1 MPIGEIAGE
10 ALGGLLRVA
19 GRLFFEIVFELLI
32 QGTGYWLLRRMRPS
46 YEPGDA
52 ASAVAGLL
60 FWAAIAAAGFWLY
73 TLASD

>member
-10 ALGGLLRVA
+10 ALGGLLRVV
-19 GRLFFEIVFELLI
+19 GRLLFEVVFELMI
-32 QGTGYWLLRRMRPS
+32 QGTGYWLLRRTRPS

-60 FWAAIAAAGFWLY
+60 FWGVIAVVGFWLY
-73 TLASD
+73 RTMS